1 MAYLFGSAY
10 PNFIENTPLWVLL
23 LVLCG
28 QEKHSKL
35 SNGDYVIN
43 HWIYWLFKFFQLLL
57 CVNAADKGGGL
68 GTVYNAWKVFWLGM
82 TWWNIQ

>member
-43 HWIYWLFKFFQLLL
+43 HWIYWLFKFLQLLL
-57 CVNAADKGGGL
+57 CVNAADKGGGSL
-68 GTVYNAWKVFWLGM
+68 AQCTMLEKYFG
-82 TWWNIQ
+82 